1 MANRRLSMNKLRQV
15 LRCHGSGTGAKSIS
29 NLTGVA
35 RNTVRKYLRRLVELG
50 IGVEEL
56 LKLDDSELNARF
68 GIKTAA
74 SENTSE
80 RYVELMSL
88 MPDYVKRLKKKGI
101 TRQCLYGEYAASHP
115 GGYSR
120 STFGRLMQLYVAQT
134 HPIAH
139 LEHKAGDKMYVDYA
153 GDRLGLVDRDS
164 GEALPVEVFVA
175 ILPCSQLTY
184 VEAVMSQRKED
195 FIRCCEN
202 ALHFYGGAPAAIVPD
217 NLKAAVKKASR
228 YEAELNEDYAAF
240 AEHHGCAVIPA
251 RVRRPRDKAL
261 VEGAVKLIYRS
272 IYPAV
277 RERVHHDL
285 ASLNATIRT
294 ALELHNNARMSGRTY
309 SRRDQFEEL
318 ERMCLRPLNP
328 IRFEL
333 KERHTATV
341 QRNGHIRLEKHY
353 YSVPHRFIGRK
364 VNILYDSRTVEV
376 YLGGDRVA
384 THARGYRPYGYTTEE
399 SHLASAH
406 RDLSGWSAEGFLRQG
421 ARIHPDVEDFLRH
434 VIESKAHPEQAYKSC
449 KGILAFASRVGNDR
463 LVRACRRAASSGPY
477 NYNAVDTILRSRHD
491 SLDEDLC
498 DEDNADIADMPQHA
512 NIRGKEYYR

>member
-1 MANRRLSMNKLRQV
+1 MPRQ
-15 LRCHGSGTGAKSIS
+15 RCRGKSIS

-50 IGVEEL
+50 LDVEEL
-56 LKLDDSELNARF
+56 LKLEDPELNARF

-74 SENTSE
+74 SENRSE

-88 MPDYVKRLKKKGI
+88 MPDYVRRLRRKGMTRLK
-101 TRQCLYGEYAASHP
+101 LYEEYASTRP
-115 GGYSR
+115 GCYSL
-120 STFGRLMQLYVAQT
+120 STFSRVMQLYIAQT

-153 GDRLGLVDRDS
+153 GDRLEIVDRDS
-164 GEALPVEVFVA
+164 GEAFPVEVFVA

-251 RVRRPRDKAL
+251 RVRKPRDKAL

-277 RERVHHDL
+277 RERIHHDL

-318 ERMCLRPLNP
+318 ERPVPAPAQPHTLR
-328 IRFEL
+328 
-333 KERHTATV
+333 A
-341 QRNGHIRLEKHY
+341 
-353 YSVPHRFIGRK
+353 
-364 VNILYDSRTVEV
+364 
-376 YLGGDRVA
+376 
-384 THARGYRPYGYTTEE
+384 
-399 SHLASAH
+399 
-406 RDLSGWSAEGFLRQG
+406 
-421 ARIHPDVEDFLRH
+421 
-434 VIESKAHPEQAYKSC
+434 
-449 KGILAFASRVGNDR
+449 
-463 LVRACRRAASSGPY
+463 
-477 NYNAVDTILRSRHD
+477 
-491 SLDEDLC
+491 
-498 DEDNADIADMPQHA
+498 
-512 NIRGKEYYR
+512 